1 MLETK
6 RQKGAIKLGTNNPD
20 MVMSHKQGITLLLN
34 GLHALNFISL
44 FF

>member
-20 MVMSHKQGITLLLN
+20 MVMSHKQGITLLLTW
-34 GLHALNFISL
+34 LYFEVFVYL